1 MYYNINEKRKK
12 LKNERM
18 MNMTNLKGLFANNS
32 NNNNSTEVINR
43 GNQLSSTAELT
54 KISTEIAREI
64 LKRAE
69 ADAEKYQQLILD
81 SQKSHDVMDKLINE
95 IYDLTT
101 VDIEFLKA
109 ESEEVLDRMIKSQ
122 QSKRSRAKSKEMT
135 LENYLAM
142 LTGAVAENLLRIAA
156 NKPKSA
162 GGGGARRGTVT
173 YSEEELEAFKND
185 PEALRRALRNVQSKK
200 SIYKSK
206 ADFDPKS
213 ERWQELLKAEEQLK
227 AIRDGQT
234 IEAEKA
240 IEKTSQ
246 LEEMLATVDLNDLK
260 AADAKNMLENIK
272 QMLATK

>member
-1 MYYNINEKRKK
+1 MIQM
-12 LKNERM
+12 LKE
-18 MNMTNLKGLFANNS
+18 LFANS
-32 NNNNSTEVINR
+32 NTNQEVSNR
-43 GNQLSSTAELT
+43 GNQLSSTANLT
-54 KISTEIAREI
+54 RISTDIAREI

-69 ADAEKYQQLILD
+69 ADAEKYQTKIVE
-81 SQKSHDVMDKLINE
+81 SQQSHDVMDQLIRDT
-95 IYDLTT
+95 YDLTT

-135 LENYLAM
+135 LDNYITM

-185 PEALRRALRNVQSKK
+185 PEALKRAIRNVQSKK
-200 SIYKSK
+200 SIDKSK
-206 ADFDPKS
+206 ADWDPES
-213 ERWQELLKAEEQLK
+213 ERWQELLKTEEQLK

-234 IEAEKA
+234 VEAEKA

-246 LEEMLATVDLNDLK
+246 LEEMLATVDPKDLK
-260 AADAKNMLENIK
+260 AADAKDMLESIK

>member
-1 MYYNINEKRKK
+1 
-12 LKNERM
+12 
-18 MNMTNLKGLFANNS
+18 MNMTNLKELFANN
-32 NNNNSTEVINR
+32 NNSMEVSNR
-43 GNQLSSTAELT
+43 SNQLGSTAELT
-54 KISTEIAREI
+54 RISTEIAREI

-69 ADAEKYQQLILD
+69 ADAEQYQAKIVE
-81 SQKSHDVMDKLINE
+81 SQKSHDVMDQLINE
-95 IYDLTT
+95 IYDLKQ

-135 LENYLAM
+135 LDNYITM

-185 PEALRRALRNVQSKK
+185 PEALKRAIRNVQSKK
-200 SIYKSK
+200 SIDKSK
-206 ADFDPKS
+206 ADWDPESK
-213 ERWQELLKAEEQLK
+213 RWQELLKTEEQLK

-240 IEKTSQ
+240 IEKTNQ
-246 LEEMLATVDLNDLK
+246 LEEMLATVDTKDLK
-260 AADAKNMLENIK
+260 AADAKDMLESIK

>member
-1 MYYNINEKRKK
+1 
-12 LKNERM
+12 
-18 MNMTNLKGLFANNS
+18 MNMTNLKELFANN
-32 NNNNSTEVINR
+32 NTNQEVTNR
-43 GNQLSSTAELT
+43 GNQLDNTANLT
-54 KISTEIAREI
+54 RISTDIAREI
-64 LKRAE
+64 LKTAE
-69 ADAEKYQQLILD
+69 ADAEKYQQVILD
-81 SQKSHDVMDKLINE
+81 SQKSHDAMDALINE
-95 IYDLTT
+95 IYDLKQID
-101 VDIEFLKA
+101 VEFLKA

-135 LENYLAM
+135 FENYLAM

-156 NKPKSA
+156 NKPKTA

-185 PEALRRALRNVQSKK
+185 PEALKRALRNVQSKK

-206 ADFDPKS
+206 ADFDPES
-213 ERWQELLKAEEQLK
+213 ERWQELLMVEEQLK
-227 AIRDGQT
+227 AIRGGQT

-240 IEKTSQ
+240 IEKANQ

-272 QMLATK
+272 QMLSTK

>member
-1 MYYNINEKRKK
+1 MI
-12 LKNERM
+12 
-18 MNMTNLKGLFANNS
+18 NLKGLFANN
-32 NNNNSTEVINR
+32 NTNQEVTNR
-43 GNQLSSTAELT
+43 GNQLGSTANLT
-54 KISTEIAREI
+54 RISTDIAKEI
-64 LKRAE
+64 LKIAE
-69 ADAEKYQQLILD
+69 ADVGQFADKIIESQQ
-81 SQKSHDVMDKLINE
+81 SHDAMDALINE
-95 IYDLTT
+95 IYDLNQ

-135 LENYLAM
+135 LDNYITM

-185 PEALRRALRNVQSKK
+185 PEALKRALRNVQSKK

-206 ADFDPKS
+206 ADFDPES
-213 ERWQELLKAEEQLK
+213 ERWQELLMVEEQLK

-234 IEAEKA
+234 VEAEKA

-246 LEEMLATVDLNDLK
+246 LEEMLASVDTKDLK
-260 AADAKNMLENIK
+260 AADAKAMLDSIK

>member
-1 MYYNINEKRKK
+1 MAM
-12 LKNERM
+12 LKN
-18 MNMTNLKGLFANNS
+18 LFANS
-32 NNNNSTEVINR
+32 NTNQKVSR
-43 GNQLSSTAELT
+43 GGNQLSSTANLT
-54 KISTEIAREI
+54 RISTDIAREI

-69 ADAEKYQQLILD
+69 ADTEKYQAKIVE
-81 SQKSHDVMDKLINE
+81 SQKSHDVMDQLINE

-135 LENYLAM
+135 LENYLTM
-142 LTGAVAENLLRIAA
+142 LTGAVAENLLRIAV

-162 GGGGARRGTVT
+162 GGGGARRKTVT

-185 PEALRRALRNVQSKK
+185 PEALRKALRNVQSKK

-206 ADFDPKS
+206 ADFDPES

-240 IEKTSQ
+240 IEKTNQ
-246 LEEMLATVDLNDLK
+246 LEEMLATVDPNDLK
-260 AADAKNMLENIK
+260 AADAKELLDSIK
-272 QMLATK
+272 QMLSTK

>member
-1 MYYNINEKRKK
+1 MS
-12 LKNERM
+12 
-18 MNMTNLKGLFANNS
+18 MTNLKELFANN
-32 NNNNSTEVINR
+32 NNTSQEVTNR
-43 GNQLSSTAELT
+43 GNQLNSTAELT
-54 KISTEIAREI
+54 RISADIAREI
-64 LKRAE
+64 MKRAE
-69 ADAEKYQQLILD
+69 ADAEKYQQQILD
-81 SQKSHDVMDKLINE
+81 SQKSHDVMDRLVNE
-95 IYDLTT
+95 LYDLST

-135 LENYLAM
+135 LENYLTM

-162 GGGGARRGTVT
+162 GGGGARRSSVR

-185 PEALRRALRNVQSKK
+185 PEALRKALRNVQSKK

-213 ERWQELLKAEEQLK
+213 ERWQELLEVEAQLK
-227 AIRDGQT
+227 AIRDGQSAD
-234 IEAEKA
+234 AEKA
-240 IEKTSQ
+240 IEKTNQ
-246 LEEMLATVDLNDLK
+246 LEEMLATVDPKDLK
-260 AADAKNMLENIK
+260 AADAKELLENIK

>member
-1 MYYNINEKRKK
+1 MMY
-12 LKNERM
+12 
-18 MNMTNLKGLFANNS
+18 MTNLKELFANNS
-32 NNNNSTEVINR
+32 ANQKVSNR
-43 GNQLSSTAELT
+43 GNQLSSTANLT
-54 KISTEIAREI
+54 RISTDIAREI

-69 ADAEKYQQLILD
+69 ADAEKYQTKIVE
-81 SQKSHDVMDKLINE
+81 SQKSHDVMDQLIKDT
-95 IYDLTT
+95 YDLTS

-135 LENYLAM
+135 LDNYITM

-162 GGGGARRGTVT
+162 GGGGARRRTVT
-173 YSEEELEAFKND
+173 YSEEELEALAND

-206 ADFDPKS
+206 ADFDPES

-246 LEEMLATVDLNDLK
+246 LEEMLASVDPKDLK
-260 AADAKNMLENIK
+260 AADAKDMLESIK
-272 QMLATK
+272 HMLATK

>member
-1 MYYNINEKRKK
+1 
-12 LKNERM
+12 
-18 MNMTNLKGLFANNS
+18 MTNLKGLFAN
-32 NNNNSTEVINR
+32 STNQKGTSR
-43 GNQLSSTAELT
+43 GNQLDNTANLT
-54 KISTEIAREI
+54 RISTDIAVEI

-69 ADAEKYQQLILD
+69 AEHYQAKIVE
-81 SQKSHDVMDKLINE
+81 SQKSHDVMDQLINE

-109 ESEEVLDRMIKSQ
+109 ESEVLDRMIKSQ

-135 LENYLAM
+135 LDNYITM

-156 NKPKSA
+156 GKPKSA

-185 PEALRRALRNVQSKK
+185 PEALKRAIRNVQSKK
-200 SIYKSK
+200 SIDKSK
-206 ADFDPKS
+206 ADFDPES

-240 IEKTSQ
+240 IEKTNQ
-246 LEEMLATVDLNDLK
+246 LEEMLATIDPKDLK
-260 AADAKNMLENIK
+260 AADAKDMLESIK

>member
-1 MYYNINEKRKK
+1 
-12 LKNERM
+12 
-18 MNMTNLKGLFANNS
+18 MTNLKELFANN
-32 NNNNSTEVINR
+32 NNTSQEVTNR

-54 KISTEIAREI
+54 RISADIAREI

-69 ADAEKYQQLILD
+69 ADAEKYQQQILD
-81 SQKSHDVMDKLINE
+81 SQKSHDVMDRLVNE
-95 IYDLTT
+95 LYDLST

-109 ESEEVLDRMIKSQ
+109 ESEDVLDRMIKSQ

-135 LENYLAM
+135 LENYLTM

-162 GGGGARRGTVT
+162 GGGGARRRTVT

-185 PEALRRALRNVQSKK
+185 PEALRKALRNVQSKK

-206 ADFDPKS
+206 ADFDPES

-227 AIRDGQT
+227 AIRDGLNV
-234 IEAEKA
+234 EAEKA
-240 IEKTSQ
+240 IEKTNQ
-246 LEEMLATVDLNDLK
+246 LEEMLATVDPKDLK
-260 AADAKNMLENIK
+260 AADAKELLESIK

>member
-1 MYYNINEKRKK
+1 M
-12 LKNERM
+12 LKE
-18 MNMTNLKGLFANNS
+18 LFANN
-32 NNNNSTEVINR
+32 NTNQEVTNR
-43 GNQLSSTAELT
+43 GNQLDNTANLT
-54 KISTEIAREI
+54 RISTDIAREI
-64 LKRAE
+64 LKIAE
-69 ADAEKYQQLILD
+69 ADVEKYQQVIVD
-81 SQKSHDVMDKLINE
+81 SMQSHDAMDQLIKDT
-95 IYDLTT
+95 YDLTT

-122 QSKRSRAKSKEMT
+122 QSKRSRAKSREMT
-135 LENYLAM
+135 LENYLTM

-162 GGGGARRGTVT
+162 GGGARRGTVT

-185 PEALRRALRNVQSKK
+185 PEALKRAIRNVQSKK

-206 ADFDPKS
+206 ADWDPES

-240 IEKTSQ
+240 IEKTNQ
-246 LEEMLATVDLNDLK
+246 LEDMLATVDLKDLK
-260 AADAKNMLENIK
+260 AADAKNMLESIK

>member
-1 MYYNINEKRKK
+1 MSYM
-12 LKNERM
+12 LKE
-18 MNMTNLKGLFANNS
+18 LFTS
-32 NNNNSTEVINR
+32 NVNQKVSNG
-43 GNQLSSTAELT
+43 GNQLGSTANLT
-54 KISTEIAREI
+54 RISTDIAREI

-69 ADAEKYQQLILD
+69 ADAEKYQAKIVE
-81 SQKSHDVMDKLINE
+81 SQQSHDVMDQLINDT
-95 IYDLTT
+95 YDLTS

-135 LENYLAM
+135 LDNYITM

-185 PEALRRALRNVQSKK
+185 PEALKRAIRNVQSKK
-200 SIYKSK
+200 SIDKSK
-206 ADFDPKS
+206 ADWDPES
-213 ERWQELLKAEEQLK
+213 ERWQELLKTEEQLK

-234 IEAEKA
+234 VEAEKA
-240 IEKTSQ
+240 IETTNQ
-246 LEEMLATVDLNDLK
+246 LEEMLATIDPKDLK
-260 AADAKNMLENIK
+260 ATDAKDMLESIK

>member
-1 MYYNINEKRKK
+1 
-12 LKNERM
+12 
-18 MNMTNLKGLFANNS
+18 MNMTNLKELFANN
-32 NNNNSTEVINR
+32 NNTSKEVANR
-43 GNQLSSTAELT
+43 SNQLGSTAELT
-54 KISTEIAREI
+54 RISTDIAREI

-69 ADAEKYQQLILD
+69 ADAEKYQAKIIE
-81 SQKSHDVMDKLINE
+81 SQQSHDVMDQLINE

-109 ESEEVLDRMIKSQ
+109 ESKEVLDRMIKSQ

-135 LENYLAM
+135 LDNYLAM

-185 PEALRRALRNVQSKK
+185 PEALRKALRNIQSKK

-206 ADFDPKS
+206 ADFDPES
-213 ERWQELLKAEEQLK
+213 ERWKELLKTEEQLK

-234 IEAEKA
+234 AEAEKA

-246 LEEMLATVDLNDLK
+246 LEEMLATVDPKDLK
-260 AADAKNMLENIK
+260 AADAKDMLESIK

>member
-1 MYYNINEKRKK
+1 MS
-12 LKNERM
+12 
-18 MNMTNLKGLFANNS
+18 MTNLKELFANN
-32 NNNNSTEVINR
+32 NNTSQEVTNR
-43 GNQLSSTAELT
+43 GNQLNSTAELT
-54 KISTEIAREI
+54 RISADIAREI
-64 LKRAE
+64 MKRAE
-69 ADAEKYQQLILD
+69 ADAEKYQQQILD
-81 SQKSHDVMDKLINE
+81 SQKSHDVMDQLINE
-95 IYDLTT
+95 LYDLST

-135 LENYLAM
+135 LENYLTM

-162 GGGGARRGTVT
+162 GGGGARRSSVR

-185 PEALRRALRNVQSKK
+185 PEALRKALRNVQSKK

-213 ERWQELLKAEEQLK
+213 ERWQELLEVEAQLK
-227 AIRDGQT
+227 AIRDGQSA
-234 IEAEKA
+234 EAEKA
-240 IEKTSQ
+240 IEKTNQ
-246 LEEMLATVDLNDLK
+246 LEEMLATVDPKDLK
-260 AADAKNMLENIK
+260 AADAKELLENIK

>member
-1 MYYNINEKRKK
+1 
-12 LKNERM
+12 
-18 MNMTNLKGLFANNS
+18 MTNLKELFANN
-32 NNNNSTEVINR
+32 NNSMEVSNR
-43 GNQLSSTAELT
+43 SNQLGSTAELT
-54 KISTEIAREI
+54 RISTDIAREI

-81 SQKSHDVMDKLINE
+81 SQKSHDVMDQLINE
-95 IYDLTT
+95 IYDLKQ

-135 LENYLAM
+135 FENYLTM

-162 GGGGARRGTVT
+162 GGGGARRRTVT
-173 YSEEELEAFKND
+173 YSEEELEAFKHD

-213 ERWQELLKAEEQLK
+213 ERWQELIMVEEQLK

-240 IEKTSQ
+240 IEKTNQ
-246 LEEMLATVDLNDLK
+246 LEEMLATIDISSLK
-260 AADAKNMLENIK
+260 ATDAKEMLDSIK
-272 QMLATK
+272 QMLSTNKN

>member
-1 MYYNINEKRKK
+1 M
-12 LKNERM
+12 LKE
-18 MNMTNLKGLFANNS
+18 LFANNS
-32 NNNNSTEVINR
+32 NTNQEVSNR
-43 GNQLSSTAELT
+43 GNQLSSTANLT
-54 KISTEIAREI
+54 RISTDIAREI
-64 LKRAE
+64 LKIAE
-69 ADAEKYQQLILD
+69 ADIERFQQVIID
-81 SQKSHDVMDKLINE
+81 SQESHDVMDQLINDT
-95 IYDLTT
+95 YNLTT

-135 LENYLAM
+135 FENYLTM

-185 PEALRRALRNVQSKK
+185 PEALKKAIRNVQSKK

-206 ADFDPKS
+206 ADFDETS
-213 ERWQELLKAEEQLK
+213 ERWQELLEVEAQLK
-227 AIRDGQT
+227 AIRDGLNV
-234 IEAEKA
+234 EAEKA
-240 IEKTSQ
+240 IEKTNQ
-246 LEEMLATVDLNDLK
+246 LEEMLATIDPKDLK
-260 AADAKNMLENIK
+260 ATDAKEMLESIK

>member
-1 MYYNINEKRKK
+1 
-12 LKNERM
+12 
-18 MNMTNLKGLFANNS
+18 MTNLKGLFANNT
-32 NNNNSTEVINR
+32 NREVTNK
-43 GNQLSSTAELT
+43 GNQHDNTANLT
-54 KISTEIAREI
+54 RLSTEIAREI

-69 ADAEKYQQLILD
+69 ADAEKYQQVILD
-81 SQKSHDVMDKLINE
+81 SQKSHDVMDQLINDT
-95 IYDLTT
+95 YDLTT

-135 LENYLAM
+135 LDNYITM

-156 NKPKSA
+156 KKPKTA
-162 GGGGARRGTVT
+162 GGGGARRGTVA

-185 PEALRRALRNVQSKK
+185 PEALKRAIRNVQSKK

-206 ADFDPKS
+206 ADFDPES
-213 ERWQELLKAEEQLK
+213 ERWQELLEVEAALK

-234 IEAEKA
+234 AEAERA

-246 LEEMLATVDLNDLK
+246 LEEMLATVDIKNLK
-260 AADAKNMLENIK
+260 ATDAKEMLDSIK
-272 QMLATK
+272 QMLSTK